1 VDDCLIGNRD
11 VDFRVILGTMVPTT
25 D

>member
-11 VDFRVILGTMVPTT
+11 VDFRVILGTMVPT